1 MIKNIDRWMLLLMAM
16 LLIACQSSD
25 EDNSSPDDC
34 YLDIYVYAPDRP
46 IVTRGDAGEI
56 SPSDAEK
63 KVNTLQIW
71 VFKSGNGTLVGHLS
85 ATNPT
90 YLNGSAGQEKYRMKV
105 DKAFANA
112 PEDVDVY
119 VVANEASCGLS
130 FGENTDRA
138 TLDAAVI
145 GTIGD
150 TDYFGTTT
158 LVSEVPSGE
167 NGGLPMSAVL
177 KNQPIHGSFPSLRIG
192 TQDQMSILRL
202 TRAVSKLRFVLCQNK
217 NNDSGRTLVSIDAIT
232 LSEKQIPDK
241 TWLMARETNGF
252 TYSHGAI
259 SYVSESNK
267 LLPKTNEVP
276 DGIPSV
282 EDPMIYQYETQKAQE
297 YEDMINDAVTAENL
311 KQIGLTYLRESDK
324 QLTGTI
330 SYTYHENDANH
341 SESIEFSMTAPGD
354 FLRNHSWIVYIFYM
368 GAKIHVHVVTNIGMK
383 EWIPD
388 ENPDNKYVYNW

>member
-1 MIKNIDRWMLLLMAM
+1 MIKDIERWMLLLMAM

-112 PEDVDVY
+112 PENVDVY
-119 VVANEASCGLS
+119 VIANAASCGLS

-145 GTIGD
+145 GTIGG

-158 LVSEVPSGE
+158 LVATVPT
-167 NGGLPMSAVL
+167 GGLPMSSVL
-177 KNQPIHGSFPSLRIG
+177 KNQRIHGSFPALRIG
-192 TQDQMSILRL
+192 TQDQMSTLRL
-202 TRAVSKLRFVLCQNK
+202 TRAVSKLRFVLCQK
-217 NNDSGRTLVSIDAIT
+217 GNNDSGRDLVSIDAIS
-232 LSEKQIPDK
+232 LSANQIPEK
-241 TWLMARETNGF
+241 TWLIARETNGF
-252 TYSHGAI
+252 TYNHGAI
-259 SYVSESNK
+259 NYVSESNK
-267 LLPKTNEVP
+267 LLQDGI

-297 YEDMINDAVTAENL
+297 YEDLINNAVSEGKL

-324 QLTGTI
+324 QLTGSITYKYSENGVVQEDPVTI
-330 SYTYHENDANH
+330 P
-341 SESIEFSMTAPGD
+341 FSMVAPGD
-354 FLRNHSWIVYIFYM
+354 FLRNHSWIVYIYFM
-368 GAKIHVHVVTNIGMK
+368 GAKIHVHVVTHIGMK
-383 EWIPD
+383 VWTPD
-388 ENPDNKYVYNW
+388 PDDDNVYVYNW

>member
-1 MIKNIDRWMLLLMAM
+1 MIKDIERWMLLLMAM

-46 IVTRGDAGEI
+46 IVTRGDVGEI
-56 SPSDAEK
+56 APSAAAEK
-63 KVNTLQIW
+63 VVNTLQIW

-112 PEDVDVY
+112 SEDVDVY
-119 VVANEASCGLS
+119 VVANAASCGLT
-130 FGENTDRA
+130 FGESTSRDD
-138 TLDAAVI
+138 LDAAKI
-145 GTIGD
+145 GTD
-150 TDYFGTTT
+150 KFGTTN
-158 LVSEVPSGE
+158 LVQTVPE
-167 NGGLPMSAVL
+167 GGLPMSAVL
-177 KNQPIHGSFPSLRIG
+177 KNQSIHGSFPSLRIG

-202 TRAVSKLRFVLCQNK
+202 TRAVSKLRFVLCQNG
-217 NNDSGRTLVSIDAIT
+217 NNDSGRNLVSIDGIT
-232 LSEKQIPDK
+232 LSGNQIPEQ
-241 TWLMARETNGF
+241 TSLMPGTTA
-252 TYSHGAI
+252 YSRYMSDALTF
-259 SYVSESNK
+259 VDESNK
-267 LLPKTNEVP
+267 LFPKTGTHP

-282 EDPMIYQYETQKAQE
+282 DDPMIYQYETQKAQD
-297 YEDMINDAVTAENL
+297 YEDMINAAVTAGNL
-311 KQIGLTYLRESDK
+311 KQIGLTYLRESDL

-330 SYTYHENDANH
+330 TYTYSENSANTQ
-341 SESIEFSMTAPGD
+341 ESIDFSMAAPGD

-368 GAKIHVHVVTNIGMK
+368 GAKIHVHVVTHIGMK

-388 ENPDNKYVYNW
+388 PNDDNKYVYNW

>member
-1 MIKNIDRWMLLLMAM
+1 MIKYIDRWMLLLMAM

-56 SPSDAEK
+56 SPSEAEK

-90 YLNGSAGQEKYRMKV
+90 YLNGSAGQEKFRMNV

-119 VVANEASCGLS
+119 VVANAASCGLS
-130 FGENTDRA
+130 FDKDTERA
-138 TLDAAVI
+138 DLDAANI
-145 GTIGD
+145 GKIGE

-158 LVSEVPSGE
+158 RVSEVPSGE
-167 NGGLPMSAVL
+167 SGGLPMSAVL
-177 KNQPIHGSFPSLRIG
+177 KNQSIHGSFPSLRIG

-202 TRAVSKLRFVLCQNK
+202 TRAVSKLRFVLCQK
-217 NNDSGRTLVSIDAIT
+217 GNNESGRNLVSIDGIT
-232 LSEKQIPDK
+232 LSGNQIPEQ
-241 TWLMARETNGF
+241 TSLMPGTTA
-252 TYSHGAI
+252 YSRYTSDALTF
-259 SYVSESNK
+259 VDERNK
-267 LLPKTNEVP
+267 LFPKTDGVT

-282 EDPMIYQYETQKAQE
+282 DDPMIYQYETQKAQE
-297 YEDMINDAVTAENL
+297 YEDMINAAVTDGDL
-311 KQIGLTYLRESDK
+311 KQIGLTYLRESDL

-330 SYTYHENDANH
+330 SYTYHENNANH
-341 SESIEFSMTAPGD
+341 SESIGFSMAAPGD

-368 GAKIHVHVVTNIGMK
+368 GAKIHVQVVTDIGMK
-383 EWIPD
+383 KWIPD
-388 ENPDNKYVYNW
+388 ENEDNVYVYNW

>member
-1 MIKNIDRWMLLLMAM
+1 MIKDIERWMLLLMAM

-46 IVTRGDAGEI
+46 IVTRGDVGEV

-112 PEDVDVY
+112 PENVDVY
-119 VVANEASCGLS
+119 VIANAASCGLS

-145 GTIGD
+145 GTIGG

-158 LVSEVPSGE
+158 LVATVPT
-167 NGGLPMSAVL
+167 GGLPMSSVL
-177 KNQPIHGSFPSLRIG
+177 KNQRIHGSFPALRIG
-192 TQDQMSILRL
+192 TQDQMSTLRL
-202 TRAVSKLRFVLCQNK
+202 TRAVSKLRFVLCQK
-217 NNDSGRTLVSIDAIT
+217 GNNDSGRDLVRIDAIS
-232 LSEKQIPDK
+232 LSANQIPEK
-241 TWLMARETNGF
+241 TWLIARETNGF
-252 TYSHGAI
+252 TYNHGAI
-259 SYVSESNK
+259 NYVSSAISKDN
-267 LLPKTNEVP
+267 
-276 DGIPSV
+276 IPSV
-282 EDPMIYQYETQKAQE
+282 NDPMIYQYETQKAQE
-297 YEDMINDAVTAENL
+297 YEDMINAAVTAGYL

-330 SYTYHENDANH
+330 TYIYSEGGNNH
-341 SESIEFSMTAPGD
+341 SESIDFSMAAPGD
-354 FLRNHSWIVYIFYM
+354 FLRNHSWIVYIYFM
-368 GAKIHVHVVTNIGMK
+368 GAKIHVHVVTHIGMK
-383 EWIPD
+383 EWTPD
-388 ENPDNKYVYNW
+388 INVDNVYVYNW